1 MLGTRF
7 GGLNA
12 VNARDWKTG
21 QELIEGCMA
30 THETET

>member
-7 GGLNA
+7 GGSDV
-12 VNARDWKTG
+12 VNERDWKTG
-21 QELIEGCMA
+21 QEVIKGCMA